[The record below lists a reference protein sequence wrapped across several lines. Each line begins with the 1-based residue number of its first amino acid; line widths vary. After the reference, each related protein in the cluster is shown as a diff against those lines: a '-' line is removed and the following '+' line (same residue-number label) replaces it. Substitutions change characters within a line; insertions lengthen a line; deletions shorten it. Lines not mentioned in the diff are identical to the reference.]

1 MEKLPQEILHKIVEC
16 QSRKSLHNIRSVNKS
31 LSSAAAPF
39 LFHTIPLWIS
49 LESLDALS
57 HISEHPLLA
66 GYVRK
71 VVFSP
76 LRFIERRDESA
87 LRALVRDALEYSP
100 MSQNAH
106 AISLGKYMASYKRY
120 IELQRYLASES
131 LAVKILSRAFAKLPQ
146 FEILDVD
153 AWSSIASKRLFED
166 FGDHKGI
173 AICTSDSED
182 TMSILFRALSS
193 SSTRIKSFKLG
204 HSEDFSENDLH
215 PNHRPL
221 NDSNK
226 SNLGALIRTFREP
239 DKLRC
244 REVLSDLR
252 NLEITDFD
260 SPIRVSLAT
269 RDMVS
274 RAIREIIR
282 YSFKMES
289 IVIGGLEFDDFA
301 DTPKPFFNDFVTPY
315 DISHLNTLKLGLCQS
330 KIDDFVSFFRLR
342 AADIRHV
349 ELYEVTITDADWS
362 TVLARLRDTK
372 FLKLEDFILTYCI
385 DCIDDLCARDYIV
398 RRTDVDPIQQKLENF
413 KAAWIKNRSQC

>member
-16 QSRKSLHNIRSVNKS
+16 QSREDLHKIRFVNKS

-71 VVFSP
+71 IVFSP
-76 LRFIERRDESA
+76 LRFIEWREESA
-87 LRALVRDALEYSP
+87 LRASVRDALEYSP
-100 MSQNAH
+100 LSQNAH
-106 AISLGKYMASYKRY
+106 AISLGKYIASYKKY
-120 IELQRYLASES
+120 VWLQRYLASES
-131 LAVKILSRAFAKLPQ
+131 LAVKMLSRVFAKLPR

-153 AWSSIASKRLFED
+153 SWSSIASKRLFSD

-173 AICTSDSED
+173 AICTSDCED
-182 TMSILFRALSS
+182 TMLILFRALSS

-204 HSEDFSENDLH
+204 HSEDFSDKDLH
-215 PNHRPL
+215 RNHRPL
-221 NDSNK
+221 NDSNN
-226 SNLGALIRTFREP
+226 SNSGALIRTFREP
-239 DKLRC
+239 DKLGC

-269 RDMVS
+269 RDKVS

-289 IVIGGLEFDDFA
+289 IVIGGLEFDDFT
-301 DTPKPFFNDFVTPY
+301 DTPKPFFNDFVAPY

-330 KIDDFVSFFRLR
+330 NLDDVVSFFQAR
-342 AADIRHV
+342 AEDIRHV
-349 ELYEVTITDADWS
+349 EFYEVTITDADWS

-372 FLKLEDFILTYCI
+372 FPKLEDFILTYCI
-385 DCIDDLCARDYIV
+385 DCIDGLCARDYIV
-398 RRTDVDPIQQKLENF
+398 RRTDVDPIQEELENW
-413 KAAWIKNRSQC
+413 KAARIKNGSHC